1 LQPALVKINKTL
13 PKRWHMAIILA
24 IQEAEVGGSRYK
36 VGLNRSTR
44 PCLKK
49 ETESRRTGS
58 MSQEVEGL
66 PSKHE
71 A

>member
-1 LQPALVKINKTL
+1 
-13 PKRWHMAIILA
+13 MAIILA